1 VTGKLE
7 LVLEP
12 VEVVPTLVS
21 VLENVRLTAR
31 SKDIELT
38 SRVEPLA
45 GLVWGDAGR
54 LEQVF
59 ANLLDN
65 ALKFTRSGGQV
76 QVELK
81 RNGDRVV
88 ITICDTG
95 VGIAPELLPYIFDRF
110 RQGDGSTTRTYGG
123 LGLGLA
129 IVRHLVEA
137 MHGKIIAQSA
147 GVGQGATFTITLP
160 SIAADQTDIRRTDQD
175 EANLP

>member
-1 VTGKLE
+1 
-7 LVLEP
+7 
-12 VEVVPTLVS
+12 
-21 VLENVRLTAR
+21 
-31 SKDIELT
+31 
-38 SRVEPLA
+38 VEPLA

-76 QVELK
+76 QVQLE

-129 IVRHLVEA
+129 IVRYLVEA